1 MKHSNHYLLAA
12 LVLLGGTA
20 EAQVD
25 FSGEWAP
32 MYHEDAADRIPGP
45 EIGDYMALP
54 LNDAARMRG
63 DTFQADRI
71 SMVMQYQCRPH
82 SADYGLRGL
91 GNMRVDKEI
100 EPLHQKLIAFKT
112 YMPAWGSVRTIWLD
126 GRPHPP
132 EYAEHTFQGFS
143 TGVWEG
149 NELTVTTTHL
159 KANYHRRNEV
169 PSSDKRTFVEHWV
182 RHGDL
187 LTIITWVDDPVYF
200 TEPLV
205 RSQSWLLDPGQQVP
219 QFYCEYVTELP
230 PVTEDSVPHYL
241 PGTNPNLTE
250 ITGWYGLPAEVLR
263 GGAEK
268 MRPEYRKKIPKPEI
282 APPAVCQRMCNCSD
296 FRTCL

>member
-1 MKHSNHYLLAA
+1 MNLSRLLSFVA
-12 LVLLGGTA
+12 LALCCSTA
-20 EAQVD
+20 GAQVD

-54 LNDAARMRG
+54 LNDAARMRA
-63 DTFQADRI
+63 DTFQADRL

-100 EPLHQKLIAFKT
+100 EPEHQKLIAFKT

-132 EYAEHTFQGFS
+132 DFAEHTFQGFS
-143 TGVWEG
+143 TGVWDG
-149 NELTVTTTHL
+149 NQLTITTTHL

-169 PSSDKRTFVEHWV
+169 PSSDRRTLVEHWV

-187 LTIITWVDDPVYF
+187 LTIVTWVDDPVYF

-250 ITGWYGLPAEVLR
+250 IAGWYGLPTEVLR

-268 MRPEYRKKIPKPEI
+268 MRPEYRKRIPKPETE
-282 APPAVCQRMCNCSD
+282 PPAVCRRMCNCSD
-296 FRTCL
+296 FRSCL